1 MSYKNLKIKSKAG
14 GKISAPNMK
23 HRKHESYI
31 NMNQQE
37 VFSQRY
43 DDFERHSGRIEPYSD
58 QNKKVG
64 NYLRSSEGKKVRDSK
79 IKSPHETGHI
89 YNSN

>member
-23 HRKHESYI
+23 KRNHESYI

-37 VFSQRY
+37 VFS
-43 DDFERHSGRIEPYSD
+43 
-58 QNKKVG
+58 
-64 NYLRSSEGKKVRDSK
+64 
-79 IKSPHETGHI
+79 
-89 YNSN
+89 